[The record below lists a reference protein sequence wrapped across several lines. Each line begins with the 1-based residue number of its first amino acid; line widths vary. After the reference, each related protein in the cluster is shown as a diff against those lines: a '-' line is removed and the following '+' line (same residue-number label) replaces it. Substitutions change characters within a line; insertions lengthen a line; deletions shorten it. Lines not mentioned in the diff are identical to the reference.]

1 MGYIKFILSTRK
13 TNADGNATYA
23 RISRIES
30 DMADTKHA
38 RDEFNNACAC
48 GPRGKSN

>member
-30 DMADTKHA
+30 DMA
-38 RDEFNNACAC
+38 E
-48 GPRGKSN
+48 